1 MGPSSVYARRMDQPL
16 IRRKIAVLLGDPKGV
31 ADRVEFVFGEAGVA
45 AHCKVTDGVVSID
58 VSTLGLPAIHVG
70 ERVDSWIE
78 QAAADVAAR
87 IEWSDEPE

>member
-1 MGPSSVYARRMDQPL
+1 MYARRMDQPL
-16 IRRKIAVLLGDPKGV
+16 IRRKIAVLLGDPQAV

-58 VSTLGLPAIHVG
+58 VSTLGFADVNGG